1 MKTKENVSDE
11 DINEMLEEYKKLYVK
26 KTDVDGMDTSIVYKG
41 KLISIFFGSH
51 KKMRGYG
58 VHVRLGGL

>member
-41 KLISIFFGSH
+41 KLISIFLESH
-51 KKMRGYG
+51 KKT
-58 VHVRLGGL
+58 GG

>member
-26 KTDVDGMDTSIVYKG
+26 KTDVDGIDSIVYKG
-41 KLISIFFGSH
+41 KLISIFLMKSS
-51 KKMRGYG
+51 KKNQ
-58 VHVRLGGL
+58 GLM